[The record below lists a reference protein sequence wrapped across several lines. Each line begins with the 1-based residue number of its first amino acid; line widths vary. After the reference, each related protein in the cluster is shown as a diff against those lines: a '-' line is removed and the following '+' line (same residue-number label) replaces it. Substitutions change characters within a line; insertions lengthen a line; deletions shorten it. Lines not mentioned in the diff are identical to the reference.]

1 LVFCIFFIV
10 SFLGGII
17 RGYYVTKQ
25 PDHLINFIKKN
36 VFLSA
41 DKEKKY
47 YISYTCRGPFYKY
60 YIDDNHVERSFD
72 ESIKQSL
79 NPRSII
85 DSLVGEGTVLKVIL
99 GGAAAYSFKDVVNF
113 VIGKDDQGSTIK
125 ERISM
130 VVVGLSSA
138 ASGYALGYWF
148 MVASTPKCNSLDI
161 IKLLDK
167 PEEWS
172 RFEREVWQSSKNIA
186 SMRLSYVIWKVG
198 INRPDVGEVEE
209 LPLVKLLRQKMGEIE
224 KRTANTQYDFST
236 EDFKSLDEIYRLTDI
251 LLQNYRSS

>member
-1 LVFCIFFIV
+1 M
-10 SFLGGII
+10 
-17 RGYYVTKQ
+17 Q
-25 PDHLINFIKKN
+25 
-36 VFLSA
+36 
-41 DKEKKY
+41 
-47 YISYTCRGPFYKY
+47 
-60 YIDDNHVERSFD
+60 
-72 ESIKQSL
+72 QSL
-79 NPRSII
+79 NRRSII

-99 GGAAAYSFKDVVNF
+99 GGVAAYSFKDVVNF
-113 VIGKDDQGSTIK
+113 VIGKDDKGSTIK

-130 VVVGLSSA
+130 VAVGLSST

-148 MVASTPKCNSLDI
+148 MVASTPKCSSLDV

-167 PEEWS
+167 PEEWN

-209 LPLVKLLRQKMGEIE
+209 LPLVKLLRQKMEEIE